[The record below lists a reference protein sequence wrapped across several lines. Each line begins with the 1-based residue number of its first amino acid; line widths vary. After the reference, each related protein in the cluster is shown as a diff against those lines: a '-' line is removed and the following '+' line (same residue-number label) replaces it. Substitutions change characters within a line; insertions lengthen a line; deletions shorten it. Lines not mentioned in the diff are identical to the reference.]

1 MKLKNSENATK
12 TIRCGETKRT
22 GFLKN
27 PSAEDV
33 SVFCVLTA
41 GGTLLTVATTGPL
54 SSPVID
60 PGAVT

>member
-12 TIRCGETKRT
+12 TIQCEKKRT